1 VRIIFWGTPEYSIA
15 SLDIF
20 IKSKHEVI
28 GVVSQPDKK
37 RSRGNKL
44 ISSPVKS
51 FAEQESIKI
60 YTPEKISDNIHFINE
75 LKSLSCDLFIVIAYG
90 KILPKEILE
99 IPKFGCWN
107 AHASLLPRWRGAAP
121 IQWSLIKGDEFTGV
135 GIMKMNEGLD
145 TGDLLLEEKIK
156 IGNDDNLNKL
166 SDKLSILSAKLFL
179 NAISLVEENI
189 SNSFNY
195 KLTKQNTLGRE
206 ITYARMI
213 EKSDFKLVWSN
224 EAFKI
229 SQKIKALYPR
239 ASTTFRGKNLKII
252 KIKVLSS
259 DEIKNEKYLKM
270 RNYSKPGII
279 LSVLENEGII
289 ISTKTDPIILL
300 EAKLEGKNISS
311 KNQLIQQLKP
321 TVGEYFSD

>member
-20 IKSKHEVI
+20 IKSMHEVI
-28 GVVSQPDKK
+28 AVVSQPDKK

-44 ISSPVKS
+44 IPSPVKS
-51 FAEQESIKI
+51 FAEQESLKI
-60 YTPEKISDNIHFINE
+60 YTPAKIRDNTQFINE

-121 IQWSLIKGDEFTGV
+121 IQWSLIKGDEYTGV

-156 IGNDDNLNKL
+156 IDNDDNLNTL
-166 SDKLSILSAKLFL
+166 SDKLSILSAKLFV
-179 NAISLVEENI
+179 NATSLLEENFNKNT
-189 SNSFNY
+189 NSQ
-195 KLTKQNTLGRE
+195 LTKQNTLGRE

-213 EKSDFKLVWSN
+213 EKSDFKVDWDN
-224 EAFKI
+224 EAIKI
-229 SQKIKALYPR
+229 SRKIKALFPR
-239 ASTTFRGKNLKII
+239 ANTTYRGKNLKII
-252 KIKVLSS
+252 KIKILSS
-259 DEIKNEKYLKM
+259 DEINNEKYRCLS
-270 RNYSKPGII
+270 NYSKPGII
-279 LSVLENEGII
+279 LAVIENEGII

-311 KNQLIQQLKP
+311 KKQLIQQLKP
-321 TVGEYFSD
+321 SAGEYLSD

>member
-1 VRIIFWGTPEYSIA
+1 MRIIFWGTPEYSIA

-28 GVVSQPDKK
+28 AVVSQPDKK

-51 FAEQESIKI
+51 FAEQESLKI
-60 YTPEKISDNIHFINE
+60 YTPAKIRDNTHFINE

-90 KILPKEILE
+90 KILPNEILK
-99 IPKFGCWN
+99 IPKYGCWN

-156 IGNDDNLNKL
+156 IDNDDNLSTL
-166 SDKLSILSAKLFL
+166 SEKLSILSAKLFL
-179 NAISLVEENI
+179 NASSLLEENI
-189 SNSFNY
+189 NKNINSQ
-195 KLTKQNTLGRE
+195 LTKQNTLGRE

-213 EKSDFKLVWSN
+213 EKSDFKVDWSD
-224 EAFKI
+224 EAIKI
-229 SQKIKALYPR
+229 YRKIKALYPR
-239 ASTTFRGKNLKII
+239 ANTTFRNKNLKILKI
-252 KIKVLSS
+252 KILSS
-259 DEIKNEKYLKM
+259 DEIKNEKYLFIN
-270 RNYSKPGII
+270 NYSKPGII
-279 LSVLENEGII
+279 LSVVENEGII

-321 TVGEYFSD
+321 SVGANLSY

>member
-44 ISSPVKS
+44 IASPVKS
-51 FAEQESIKI
+51 FAEQESIKT
-60 YTPEKISDNIHFINE
+60 YTPEKIRGNIDFINE

-90 KILPKEILE
+90 KFLPKEILE
-99 IPKFGCWN
+99 IPKFGSWN

-145 TGDLLLEEKIK
+145 TGDILLEEKIK
-156 IGNDDNLNKL
+156 IENNDNLNTL
-166 SDKLSILSAKLFL
+166 SEKLSILSAKLFL
-179 NAISLVEENI
+179 NAISLLEENI
-189 SNSFNY
+189 NKNNNSQ
-195 KLTKQNTLGRE
+195 LTKQNTLGRE

-213 EKSDFKLVWSN
+213 EKSDFKVDWGN
-224 EAFKI
+224 EAIKI

-239 ASTTFRGKNLKII
+239 AHTTFRGKNLKIL
-252 KIKVLSS
+252 KIKVLTS
-259 DEIKNEKYLKM
+259 DVIKNEKYLFM
-270 RNYSKPGII
+270 SNYSRPGII
-279 LSVLENEGII
+279 LAVIENEGII

-311 KNQLIQQLKP
+311 KKQLIQQLKP
-321 TVGEYFSD
+321 SVGEYLSD

>member
-1 VRIIFWGTPEYSIA
+1 VRIVFWGTPEYSLA
-15 SLDIF
+15 SLEIF
-20 IKSKHEVI
+20 FKSKHEVI
-28 GVVSQPDKK
+28 AVVSQPDKK

-51 FAEQESIKI
+51 IAEQESLKI
-60 YTPEKISDNIHFINE
+60 YTPAKIRDNTHFINE
-75 LKSLSCDLFIVIAYG
+75 LKSLSSDLFIVIAYG

-145 TGDLLLEEKIK
+145 TGDILLEEKIK
-156 IGNDDNLNKL
+156 IDNKDNLNTLSEKL
-166 SDKLSILSAKLFL
+166 SNLSAKLFL
-179 NAISLVEENI
+179 NATSLIEENI
-189 SNSFNY
+189 SKDNNY
-195 KLTKQNTLGRE
+195 QLTKQNTLGRE

-213 EKSDFKLVWSN
+213 EKSDLRVDWNN
-224 EAFKI
+224 EAIKI
-229 SQKIKALYPR
+229 SQKIKGLYPR
-239 ASTTFRGKNLKII
+239 ANTTFRGKNLKIL

-259 DEIKNEKYLKM
+259 DEIKNEKYLFM
-270 RNYSKPGII
+270 SNNSRPGII
-279 LSVLENEGII
+279 LAVIENEGII

-321 TVGEYFSD
+321 SIGEYLSD

>member
-15 SLDIF
+15 SLDVF

-44 ISSPVKS
+44 ISSPVKCV
-51 FAEQESIKI
+51 AEQESIKI
-60 YTPEKISDNIHFINE
+60 YTPAKIKDNIHFINE

-99 IPKFGCWN
+99 IPKYGCWN

-145 TGDLLLEEKIK
+145 TGDILLEEKIK
-156 IGNDDNLNKL
+156 IDNNDNLNTL
-166 SDKLSILSAKLFL
+166 SEKLSILSAKLFL
-179 NAISLVEENI
+179 NATSLLEENI
-189 SNSFNY
+189 NKNTKY
-195 KLTKQNTLGRE
+195 QLTTQNTLDRE

-213 EKSDFKLVWSN
+213 KKSDYKVVWSD

-239 ASTTFRGKNLKII
+239 ANTTFRGKNLKII
-252 KIKVLSS
+252 KIKVLNSE
-259 DEIKNEKYLKM
+259 EIKNEKYLFIS
-270 RNYSKPGII
+270 NYSRPGII
-279 LSVLENEGII
+279 LAVIENEGII
-289 ISTKTDPIILL
+289 ISTKTEPIILL

-311 KNQLIQQLKP
+311 KKQLIQQLKP
-321 TVGEYFSD
+321 SVGEDLSD

>member
-28 GVVSQPDKK
+28 AVVSQPDKK

-44 ISSPVKS
+44 TSSPVKS

-60 YTPEKISDNIHFINE
+60 YTPEKIRDNSHFINE

-121 IQWSLIKGDEFTGV
+121 IQWSLINGDEFTGV

-156 IGNDDNLNKL
+156 IDNNDNLNTLTEKL
-166 SDKLSILSAKLFL
+166 SMLSAKLFL
-179 NAISLVEENI
+179 DAINLLDEN
-189 SNSFNY
+189 NSKNLNSQ
-195 KLTKQNTLGRE
+195 LTKQNTLGRE

-213 EKSDFKLVWSN
+213 EKSDYKVDWGN

-229 SQKIKALYPR
+229 SRKIKALYPR
-239 ASTTFRGKNLKII
+239 ANTTFRGKNLKII
-252 KIKVLSS
+252 KIKVLMS
-259 DEIKNEKYLKM
+259 DEINYEKYYYM
-270 RNYSKPGII
+270 SNNSKPGII
-279 LSVLENEGII
+279 LAIIENEGII

-300 EAKLEGKNISS
+300 EAKLEGKKISS
-311 KNQLIQQLKP
+311 KKKLIQHLKP
-321 TVGEYFSD
+321 SIGEYFSD